1 MSIQVAKKYSIQDRR
16 RVLGKAFWGIA
27 RFYDFSREE
36 QAVLFGMSKS
46 NRVPLKKLEDSSSIP
61 DSEAVEIIVS
71 QLLGIHKNLGILYP
85 RADELEGNHRLKTTW
100 FKRPMR
106 ELNDK
111 TPMEFILEDER
122 PLSKIAVLRRLLDI
136 KRTST

>member
-1 MSIQVAKKYSIQDRR
+1 MSIQAASKYSVEDKR
-16 RVLGKAFWGIA
+16 RVLGKAFWGIS

-36 QAVLFGMSKS
+36 QAVLFGMSKT
-46 NRVPLKKLEDSSSIP
+46 NRVPLKKLEESLSIP
-61 DSEAVEIIVS
+61 DFEAVEIIVS
-71 QLLGIHKNLGILYP
+71 HLLGIHKNLGILYP
-85 RADELEGNHRLKTTW
+85 RADELDGNHRLKTSW

-122 PLSKIAVLRRLLDI
+122 PLSKITVLRRLLDL